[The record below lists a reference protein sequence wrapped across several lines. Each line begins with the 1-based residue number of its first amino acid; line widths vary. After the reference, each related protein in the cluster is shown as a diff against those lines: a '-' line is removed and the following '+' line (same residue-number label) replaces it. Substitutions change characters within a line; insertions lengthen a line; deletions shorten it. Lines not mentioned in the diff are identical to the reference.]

1 MRHLYGIALAVVLA
15 AAVFFGG
22 GWAFHKLHSSVPNAA
37 ATALP
42 AGGGSLMHAT
52 GLLLA
57 LGALAGAGLLAGLL
71 IIIPRI
77 SPLAAGLP
85 GIGLIAWTVLYA
97 VSVTRA
103 VHYIPMRANAFG
115 AGFEALGISGV
126 LGAAGIVLVMPLFV
140 PSRWRRRLVDEDA
153 GYDYDDDAL
162 EATSVSTPSRS
173 TGLLTGSGSN
183 AWKSLTEPTQPVAR
197 PGDAEPW

>member
-22 GWAFHKLHSSVPNAA
+22 GWAFHKLHSSVPGAP

-42 AGGGSLMHAT
+42 AGGGSLLHAT

-57 LGALAGAGLLAGLL
+57 LGALASAALLAGLL

-103 VHYIPMRANAFG
+103 VHYIPMRTNAFG
-115 AGFEALGISGV
+115 AGFEALGISGI

-140 PSRWRRRLVDEDA
+140 PSRWKRHLVGEDV
-153 GYDYDDDAL
+153 GYDDEAL
-162 EATSVSTPSRS
+162 EATSVSTPSRG
-173 TGLLTGSGSN
+173 TGLLAGSGSSS
-183 AWKSLTEPTQPVAR
+183 WKLLTEPTQPVSK

>member
-22 GWAFHKLHSSVPNAA
+22 GWGFHKLHSSVPNAT

-42 AGGGSLMHAT
+42 AGGGSLLHAT

-57 LGALAGAGLLAGLL
+57 LGALAGAALLAGLL

-97 VSVTRA
+97 VSVARA
-103 VHYIPMRANAFG
+103 VHYIPMRTNAFG
-115 AGFEALGISGV
+115 AGFEAMGISGV
-126 LGAAGIVLVMPLFV
+126 LGAAGIVLIMPLFV
-140 PSRWRRRLVDEDA
+140 PSRWKRRLADDD
-153 GYDYDDDAL
+153 GDYNDDDAL
-162 EATSVSTPSRS
+162 EATSVTTPSRS
-173 TGLLTGSGSN
+173 TGLLAGSGSS
-183 AWKSLTEPTQPVAR
+183 AWKTLTEPTQPVSK

>member
-22 GWAFHKLHSSVPNAA
+22 GWAFHKLRSSVPDAA

-42 AGGGSLMHAT
+42 AGGGSLIHAT
-52 GLLLA
+52 GLLFA
-57 LGALAGAGLLAGLL
+57 LGALAGAALLAGLL

-85 GIGLIAWTVLYA
+85 GLGLIAWTVLYA

-103 VHYIPMRANAFG
+103 VHYIPMRTSAYG
-115 AGFEALGISGV
+115 AGFEAMGISGV
-126 LGAAGIVLVMPLFV
+126 LGAAGIVLAMPLFV
-140 PSRWRRRLVDEDA
+140 PSRWKRQLADDYA
-153 GYDYDDDAL
+153 GYDDDAL
-162 EATSVSTPSRS
+162 EATTVTTPSRS
-173 TGLLTGSGSN
+173 TGLLSGSGSS
-183 AWKSLTEPTQPVAR
+183 AWKSLTEPTQPVSR
-197 PGDAEPW
+197 PGDSAEPW

>member
-22 GWAFHKLHSSVPNAA
+22 GWGFHKLHSSVPNAT

-42 AGGGSLMHAT
+42 AGGGSLIHAT

-57 LGALAGAGLLAGLL
+57 LGALAGTALLAGLL
-71 IIIPRI
+71 IIVPRI

-85 GIGLIAWTVLYA
+85 GLGLIAWTVLYA

-103 VHYIPMRANAFG
+103 VHYIPMRGNAYG
-115 AGFEALGISGV
+115 AGFEAMGISGV
-126 LGAAGIVLVMPLFV
+126 LGAAGIVLLMPLFV
-140 PSRWRRRLVDEDA
+140 PSRWKRYVTDEDV
-153 GYDYDDDAL
+153 DYDDDAL
-162 EATSVSTPSRS
+162 EATTVSTPSRS
-173 TGLLTGSGSN
+173 TGLLAGSGSS
-183 AWKSLTEPTQPVAR
+183 AWKSLTEPTQPVSK
-197 PGDAEPW
+197 PGDSAEPW

>member
-22 GWAFHKLHSSVPNAA
+22 GWGFHKLHSSVPSAA

-42 AGGGSLMHAT
+42 AGGGSLLHAT

-57 LGALAGAGLLAGLL
+57 LGALAGAALLAGLL

-103 VHYIPMRANAFG
+103 VHYVPMRTNAFG
-115 AGFEALGISGV
+115 AGFEAMGISGV
-126 LGAAGIVLVMPLFV
+126 LGAAGIVLIMPLFV
-140 PSRWRRRLVDEDA
+140 PSRWKRPLVDDDA
-153 GYDYDDDAL
+153 GYDDEAL
-162 EATSVSTPSRS
+162 EATSISTPSRS
-173 TGLLTGSGSN
+173 AGLLAGSGTS
-183 AWKSLTEPTQPVAR
+183 AWKSLTEPTQPVSR
-197 PGDAEPW
+197 PGDAESW

>member
-22 GWAFHKLHSSVPNAA
+22 GWGFHKLHSSVPSAA
-37 ATALP
+37 ATTLP
-42 AGGGSLMHAT
+42 AGGGSLLHAT
-52 GLLLA
+52 GLLLG
-57 LGALAGAGLLAGLL
+57 LGALAGAALLAGLL

-103 VHYIPMRANAFG
+103 VHYIPMRTNAFG
-115 AGFEALGISGV
+115 AGFEAMGISGV

-140 PSRWRRRLVDEDA
+140 PSRWKRHLVDDDA
-153 GYDYDDDAL
+153 GYDDEPL
-162 EATSVSTPSRS
+162 EATSVTTPSRS
-173 TGLLTGSGSN
+173 TGLLAGSGSS
-183 AWKSLTEPTQPVAR
+183 AWNSLTETTRPVSK

>member
-22 GWAFHKLHSSVPNAA
+22 GWGFHKLHSSVPSAT

-42 AGGGSLMHAT
+42 AGGGSLLHAT

-57 LGALAGAGLLAGLL
+57 LGALAGTALLAGLL

-97 VSVTRA
+97 VSVRRA
-103 VHYIPMRANAFG
+103 VHYIPMRTNAFG
-115 AGFEALGISGV
+115 AGFEAMGISGV

-140 PSRWRRRLVDEDA
+140 PSRWKRHVVGDDA
-153 GYDYDDDAL
+153 DYDDDAL
-162 EATSVSTPSRS
+162 EATSVTSPSRS
-173 TGLLTGSGSN
+173 TGLLAGSGGN
-183 AWKSLTEPTQPVAR
+183 AWKSLTEPTQPVSK